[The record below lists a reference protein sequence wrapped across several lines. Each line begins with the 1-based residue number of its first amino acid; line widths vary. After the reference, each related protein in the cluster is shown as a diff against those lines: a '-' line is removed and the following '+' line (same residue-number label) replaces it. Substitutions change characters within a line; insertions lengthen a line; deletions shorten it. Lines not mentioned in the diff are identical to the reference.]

1 MTRAKHSSIA
11 QKLRRAMVTISAL
24 ALIIAST
31 GFITLEYFSYKE
43 ALNQRIQVLSEF
55 IATNSTAALS
65 FDDEVTAKQLLN
77 SLSAEKSIEKAILI
91 RRDASLFT
99 LYNKNNINLI
109 ESNSTLNNTINT
121 TDVDI
126 IYFIRKLESNRSS
139 LEIFTLDKLISF
151 KAISIDDDILGYLYI
166 EAGLTNLYINIINYI
181 LIALLLILVIL
192 VLVYFLSNRLQRMFS
207 APIREL
213 VAGMQQVADNQDYNF
228 QVPQRRNDEIGVLI
242 QRFNEMLGQIQARDN
257 KLSKYREDLEKKVI
271 ERTASLQEAKELAEA
286 ASLAKSEF
294 LAAMSHEIRTPM
306 NGVLGMTELLLDI
319 GLDVRAQRLA
329 ATAYRS
335 AESLLSIIN
344 DILDFSKIEAG
355 QLQLSIETFDL
366 RLLLDDALELVSH
379 QAHRK
384 KLNLVANISPSLP
397 IKVKGDS
404 VRLRQVLVNLLG
416 NAVKFTNSGEVK
428 LTTRVLFSDDHQ
440 ATLLFEVSDTGLGI
454 KAEKQSHIFSAF
466 NQADGSTTRQ
476 YGGTGLGLS
485 ISQHLISLMDSN
497 IELESEFGRGS
508 RFFFTVKLDIAQD
521 HDEIS
526 YETDALAGVKILV
539 VDDHNVNR
547 DILHSQLSSWGMRY
561 SEAYSGKSALMKLRE
576 ASDHNDPFAVVILDW
591 HMPKMDGPELAQL
604 ITDDSAIL
612 PTKIIMLSSST
623 EDCGDELRANSQF
636 MRLLAKPV
644 RQQQLFESLCDAI
657 SESTSEPTTTN
668 RQQRIQFNAKILL
681 AEDNPVNQ
689 EVAIGLLLMIGC
701 RIDVA
706 NNGIEAINMATDNQ
720 YDLILMDCHMPE
732 LDGFM
737 AASGIRAL
745 ETERQASRTPII
757 ALTADVQKGIID
769 RCLEAGM
776 DDYLSKPFNQERLS
790 GVLINWLKV
799 KEDVKNDE
807 PQAISVVQ
815 ATNSNNTEIS
825 NFSEILDTNSI
836 EQLKSLSL
844 STGRDIIGKSIGF
857 FIDQSPEK
865 VRFLVSSE
873 KNKEYENIRLTAHS
887 LKSASANLGALQFS
901 NCCQKIE
908 DAALREDNDI
918 ISLNVELL
926 TQQLPD
932 VISALSEVI
941 SATEQKAIVPASLE
955 NHHTDDEK
963 FSILLVDD
971 DDEFRLLA
979 REALKGAG
987 FVIHEAS
994 SGQQALNYL
1003 SNERPELILLDALM
1017 PGLSGFD
1024 VCKSL
1029 QESTLMSDIPV
1040 IMVTGLNDIDSV
1052 DRAFDVGASNFV
1064 SKPINF
1070 GSLFHQ
1076 IRFQIRSAKNQRE
1089 LAESRERLLSVQ
1101 RIAGL
1106 GYWRWHADEDRFLAS
1121 DQLCQMLDNEQAIEI
1136 NCLADYLKF
1145 VHAEDRQYVHES
1157 IKSALRGEL
1166 VHPSDY
1172 RLVSNQDR
1180 ITIIHQDIGVL
1191 PENLH
1196 VVLGTVQ
1203 DITRQKEAD
1212 QRIRQLAYTD
1222 ILTGLA
1228 SRAYFYKHL
1237 DEVIKSANRREEM
1250 FSILYLDL
1258 DGFKDVNDSL
1268 GHDCGDNLLSAIAKR
1283 LQSAVKETDF
1293 VARLSGDEFCIIV
1306 ENIVD
1311 QLDAAETAKKCLDV
1325 INQPLTLGQQEIRPR
1340 GSIGIAHYPSD
1351 GQDIQALLK
1360 AADSAMY
1367 AAKANG
1373 KHRYAFYRPEF
1384 TLQAESRLQMEQD
1397 LRLAFEREEFILYY
1411 QPKIDLESQQLI
1423 GVEALARWLH
1433 PAKGMIPPNDF
1444 IPIIERIGL
1453 SRALGEWVLKT
1464 ACNQLLEWHKLGLTE
1479 MQMSVNISPLH
1490 FDDLR
1495 LINSV
1500 KSVLADTG
1508 LPPEKLELEVTESV
1522 IQTKGNTLDIFNT
1535 LRSLGVQ
1542 IAIDDFGTGYSSLG
1556 SLKQLPIDTLKID
1569 RLFVVDML
1577 NDTESS
1583 VLLGS
1588 IVGMAHALGYSVV
1601 AEGVEESDQVI
1612 ALRGIGCDIC
1622 QGFYFSRP
1630 VEASQ
1635 IVVLAQRRSWS

>member
-11 QKLRRAMVTISAL
+11 QKLRRAMVQISAS
-24 ALIIAST
+24 ALILAST

-55 IATNSTAALS
+55 ISTNSKAALS
-65 FDDEVTAKQLLN
+65 FDDEATAKQLLS
-77 SLSAEKSIEKAILI
+77 SLSAEISIEKAALI
-91 RRDASLFT
+91 RRDANIFT
-99 LYNKNNINLI
+99 MYNRNYSSINISNNEKKENHYNINIDITPLI
-109 ESNSTLNNTINT
+109 
-121 TDVDI
+121 
-126 IYFIRKLESNRSS
+126 RGLESNTSS

-151 KAISIDDDILGYLYI
+151 KAISIDDEIIGYVYI
-166 EAGLTNLYINIINYI
+166 EAGLTNLYVNITNYI

-242 QRFNEMLGQIQARDN
+242 QRFNEMLEQIQARDN
-257 KLSKYREDLEKKVI
+257 KLSKYRDDLERKVI

-286 ASLAKSEF
+286 ASRAKSEF

-384 KLNLVANISPSLP
+384 KLNLVANISPTLP

-416 NAVKFTNSGEVK
+416 NAVKFTDSGEVK
-428 LTTRVLFSDDHQ
+428 LSARVLFNDYQQ
-440 ATLLFEVSDTGLGI
+440 ATLFFEVSDTGLGI
-454 KAEKQSHIFSAF
+454 KADKQSHIFNAF

-485 ISQHLISLMDSN
+485 ISQHLVSLMDSN
-497 IELESEFGRGS
+497 IELESKFGQGS

-521 HDEIS
+521 HDDIS
-526 YETDALAGVKILV
+526 YGNDVLAGVKILV

-591 HMPKMDGPELAQL
+591 HMPKMDGPKLAQL
-604 ITDDSAIL
+604 ISDDSAIM
-612 PTKIIMLSSST
+612 PTKLIMLSSST
-623 EDCGDELRANSQF
+623 ENCGEELRANSQF

-644 RQQQLFESLCDAI
+644 RQQQLYESLCDAI
-657 SESTSEPTTTN
+657 SEFTTEPATTN
-668 RQQRIQFNAKILL
+668 RVHRIQFNAKVLL

-701 RIDVA
+701 RVDVA

-737 AASGIRAL
+737 ATSGIRDL
-745 ETERQASRTPII
+745 EAEQQAKRTPII

-769 RCLEAGM
+769 RCIDAGM
-776 DDYLSKPFNQERLS
+776 DDYLSKPFNQDRLS
-790 GVLINWLKV
+790 ATLSNWLKV
-799 KEDVKNDE
+799 KEDIDNHKKNNIDNIKKEDALDVKVSDF
-807 PQAISVVQ
+807 
-815 ATNSNNTEIS
+815 SN
-825 NFSEILDTNSI
+825 ILDKESI
-836 EQLKSLSL
+836 DQLKSLSL
-844 STGRDIIGKSIGF
+844 STGRDIIGKSINF
-857 FIDQSPEK
+857 FIEQSPEK

-873 KNKEYENIRLTAHS
+873 KDSEYENIRLTAHS
-887 LKSASANLGALQFS
+887 LKSASANLGALKFS
-901 NCCQKIE
+901 NICQKIE
-908 DAALREDNDI
+908 DAALREDDDV
-918 ISLNVELL
+918 ISLNIESL
-926 TQQLPD
+926 TQQLPNI
-932 VISALSEVI
+932 ISVLSEVI
-941 SATEQKAIVPASLE
+941 TTTEIKLTISPPIE
-955 NHHTDDEK
+955 NHHQDNEK
-963 FSILLVDD
+963 FSVLLVDD

-979 REALKGAG
+979 RESLKGAG
-987 FVIHEAS
+987 FIIHEAS
-994 SGQQALNYL
+994 SAQQALNYL
-1003 SNERPELILLDALM
+1003 KNARPELILLDALM
-1017 PGLSGFD
+1017 PILSGFD
-1024 VCKSL
+1024 LCKSL
-1029 QESTLMSDIPV
+1029 QESASTSDIPI
-1040 IMVTGLNDIDSV
+1040 IMLTGLNDIDSV

-1076 IRFQIRSAKNQRE
+1076 IRFQIRSARNQRE

-1106 GYWRWHADEDRFLAS
+1106 GYWRWHADEDKFLAS
-1121 DQLCQMLDNEQAIEI
+1121 DQLCQMLDSEKTVEI
-1136 NCLADYLKF
+1136 SSLADYLKF
-1145 VHAEDRQYVHES
+1145 VHAEDRQYVHET

-1172 RLVSNQDR
+1172 RLISKQDR
-1180 ITIIHQDIGVL
+1180 TTIIHQDIGVL
-1191 PENLH
+1191 PDNLQ

-1384 TLQAESRLQMEQD
+1384 TLQAESRLQIEQD

-1411 QPKIDLESQQLI
+1411 QPKIDLESQRII
-1423 GVEALARWLH
+1423 GVEALSRWLH
-1433 PAKGMIPPNDF
+1433 PVKGMIPPNDF

-1453 SRALGEWVLKT
+1453 SRTLGEWVLKT
-1464 ACNQLLEWHKLGLTE
+1464 ACNQLLEWHNLGLTE

-1495 LINSV
+1495 LINTV
-1500 KSVLADTG
+1500 QNVLADTG

-1601 AEGVEESDQVI
+1601 AEGVEEGDQVI

-1635 IVVLAQRRSWS
+1635 IVILAQRRSWS